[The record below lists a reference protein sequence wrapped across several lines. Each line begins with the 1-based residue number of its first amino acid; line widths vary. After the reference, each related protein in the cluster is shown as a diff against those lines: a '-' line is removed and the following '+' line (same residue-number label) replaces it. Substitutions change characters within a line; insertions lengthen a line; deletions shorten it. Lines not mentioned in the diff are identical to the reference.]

1 MEFLIVF
8 IVSAVFLLLIGVA
21 MAFGK
26 SPSYRPD
33 RAYVLKLMKG
43 IEDKTTTQQSWDMLI
58 GYPISHDP
66 ELENIRRWLVSIH
79 EGTDGQKPARE
90 GINGYIY
97 DRETRGR
104 IIPVIKQLEKLINEA
119 PIIREF

>member
-1 MEFLIVF
+1 MEFFIVF
-8 IVSAVFLLLIGVA
+8 VVSAVFLLLVGVA

-33 RAYVLKLMKG
+33 RTYVLDLLKG
-43 IEDKTTTQQSWDMLI
+43 IEEQTTSPQAWDMLI

-66 ELENIRRWLVSIH
+66 ELEKIRRWLVAMH
-79 EGTDGQKPARE
+79 EGTDGFKPARE

-97 DRETRGR
+97 DRESRAR
-104 IIPVIKQLEKLINEA
+104 LVPVIQQLEKLIDQT
-119 PIIREF
+119 PSIREF